1 MTMLKTPIILGL
13 FMLVSLATFAQD
25 KSEMKEE
32 VLYTAEKMPEYPGGI
47 EAIYKLIGGNLLY
60 PDTTLETAKEG
71 RVVLRFVI
79 SSTGDVTDI
88 SVLKGLSKACDEE
101 AIRVMKLVPKWIPAQ
116 QDGKNVAVYNTLPI
130 YFKRQN
136 PALLVDGVVKPYG
149 FLKDSILTRQKDII
163 SMTILKE
170 ETAKTI
176 YGDIGKN
183 GIILVAMKPMPM
195 VDNVTHKELKSGEV
209 AYGVEVMPQFPGGDE
224 ELMKFI
230 HDNLKLP
237 ASAAEA
243 GIQGRVTLRFTVT
256 TTGEVTDVKVIRSLD
271 PACDAEAIRVI
282 RKMPNW
288 IPGSQNGKNVPVY
301 YTFPIIFKY

>member
-1 MTMLKTPIILGL
+1 MTMLKAPIILGL

-47 EAIYKLIGGNLLY
+47 EALYKLIGGNLLY
-60 PDTTLETAKEG
+60 PDTILETAKEG

-183 GIILVAMKPMPM
+183 GIILVDMKPMPM
-195 VDNVTHKELKSGEV
+195 VDNVTHKEHKPGEV
-209 AYGVEVMPQFPGGDE
+209 AYGVEVMPQFPGGEE
-224 ELMKFI
+224 ELVKFI
-230 HDNLKLP
+230 GENLKYP
-237 ASAAEA
+237 AVAAEV
-243 GIQGRVTLRFTVT
+243 GIEGRVTMRFTVT
-256 TTGEVTDVKVIRSLD
+256 TTGELTDIRVIKSLD
-271 PACDAEAIRVI
+271 LDAEAIRVI

-288 IPGSQNGKNVPVY
+288 IPGRQDGKTVPVY
-301 YTFPIIFKY
+301 YLLPIIYKLQK